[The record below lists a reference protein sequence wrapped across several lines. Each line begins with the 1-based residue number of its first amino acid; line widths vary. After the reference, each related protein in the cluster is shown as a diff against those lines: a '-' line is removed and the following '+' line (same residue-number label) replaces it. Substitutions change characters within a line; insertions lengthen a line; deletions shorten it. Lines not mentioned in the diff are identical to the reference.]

1 MLRGTTEGGLLHF
14 HLKHGMHEGLE
25 RGLGLLLGDAGLQP
39 AEGVHPSSAA
49 LLEHVFGIAD
59 DDLGLHHDR
68 YEEFGRASELDA
80 VETRLCNANDGH
92 LVIVQQQILADDTGV
107 AGKTSPPEVV
117 TEDYVRMAAGNAIF
131 IGGEE
136 ATEKGPDSEN
146 REVRTRHHFELNE
159 FRLAVRGEAR
169 GVGKTAKH
177 FGKDFVVIA
186 KIAKHGMGDGIAA
199 PVAAVVV
206 AAHGEKD
213 ELLGI
218 FDGKEAQEDLI
229 EEGENGGVCA
239 DAERQGEDG
248 YGGKAGSADE
258 HAEGIFQVAKGGVE
272 PADDGHAAS
281 GLIGGLG
288 HRDNLRITRGKDE
301 GIYQKF
307 DESTKRF
314 V

>member
-1 MLRGTTEGGLLHF
+1 M
-14 HLKHGMHEGLE
+14 
-25 RGLGLLLGDAGLQP
+25 P
-39 AEGVHPSSAA
+39 
-49 LLEHVFGIAD
+49 
-59 DDLGLHHDR
+59 
-68 YEEFGRASELDA
+68 
-80 VETRLCNANDGH
+80 
-92 LVIVQQQILADDTGV
+92 
-107 AGKTSPPEVV
+107 
-117 TEDYVRMAAGNAIF
+117 AGNAIV
-131 IGGEE
+131 IGGEQ

-169 GVGKTAKH
+169 GSGKAAKH
-177 FGKDFVVIA
+177 IGENFIVIA

-239 DAERQGEDG
+239 DAESQGEDG

-272 PADDGHAAS
+272 PADDGQVA
-281 GLIGGLG
+281 GGIIGGFG
-288 HRDNLRITRGKDE
+288 HRNPRAARGKDE
-301 GIYQKF
+301 EGYQKF

-314 V
+314 VDSWRELIAKKWRKQFEENPVKGEKLSRRWW